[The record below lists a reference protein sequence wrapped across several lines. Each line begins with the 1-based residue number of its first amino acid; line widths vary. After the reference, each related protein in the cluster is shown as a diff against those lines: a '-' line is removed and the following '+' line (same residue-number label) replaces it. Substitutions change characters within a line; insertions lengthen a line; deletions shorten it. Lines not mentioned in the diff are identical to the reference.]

1 MKKAI
6 YILGFMVSCN
16 LFFAQKDH
24 LAFFAGLELQP
35 ALKGYAPAFHMNAR
49 GYISDRISLG
59 GVLAYTQQN
68 HSDNF
73 GYLADRTRSFHTTFN
88 ALAQNDLIQTEKF
101 SLSAYLSTGVYFF
114 RLVNPDQT
122 YTETTYNQ
130 IEGIW
135 FVHQQEVPRRL
146 SRDVFYNLQPGLDV
160 SYKMGTITKE
170 NVGIYLTSRVGYQF
184 VFGNGRNINGAQLT
198 KPVVSLGITLKGPK

>member
-6 YILGFMVSCN
+6 YILGFFVSCN

-24 LAFFAGLELQP
+24 IAFFAGLELQP
-35 ALKGYAPAFHMNAR
+35 ALKGYAPAFQMNGR
-49 GYISDRISLG
+49 FYVNDRISLG

-88 ALAQNDLIQTEKF
+88 ALAQNDLIQKEKF
-101 SLSAYLSTGVYFF
+101 SLSAYISTGVYFF
-114 RLVNPDQT
+114 SLVNPDET
-122 YTETTYNQ
+122 YTKSSYSE
-130 IEGIW
+130 IDGVW
-135 FVHQQEVPRRL
+135 FVNQYETPRRL
-146 SRDVFYNLQPGLDV
+146 SRDLFFNIQPGLDV
-160 SYKMGTITKE
+160 SYKLGTITKE

-184 VFGNGRNINGAQLT
+184 VFGNGRNINGTQLT
-198 KPVVSLGITLKGPK
+198 KPVASLGITLKGPK